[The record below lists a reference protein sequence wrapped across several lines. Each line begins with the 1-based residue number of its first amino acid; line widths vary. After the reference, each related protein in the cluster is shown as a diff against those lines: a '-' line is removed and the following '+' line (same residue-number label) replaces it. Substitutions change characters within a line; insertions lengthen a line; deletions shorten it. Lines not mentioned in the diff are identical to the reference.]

1 MSTTA
6 TTTIRIPRYLHQVLA
21 EQAQRRGTTMVSVIE
36 ESLRRL
42 VEDEFWRQ
50 TDQSMSQPETAAQ
63 IQSDLAEWDAT
74 LSDGLVEEDWSWLT

>member
-1 MSTTA
+1 MSVTA
-6 TTTIRIPRYLHQVLA
+6 TTTIRIPRHLHQVLA

-36 ESLRRL
+36 DSLRQL
-42 VEDEFWRQ
+42 VEEEFWGQ

-74 LSDGLVEEDWSWLT
+74 LNDGLTGEDWSWLT